1 MGQLYLETEQYLS
14 SVNGNSVFVE
24 IGSERGEG
32 STSFFANIAKKH
44 NIALHTVDVVDHAR
58 TELST
63 KFDNIIW
70 HINTG
75 SVWASDIFPTFDKT
89 ISCVYLDNFDYIW
102 DIDDIPKWTH
112 DQIEQYKQ
120 DFNIIMNNQNC
131 QVEHLKQIMELEPF
145 IEKDGLVICDDT
157 HRWNDCWVGK
167 AGAVVVFLLAKGY
180 EIIREKEFGV
190 VLINKAL

>member
-75 SVWASDIFPTFDKT
+75 SVCASDIFPTFDKT

-102 DIDDIPKWTH
+102 DLKKTTQH
-112 DQIEQYKQ
+112 HQITGTLLLMK
-120 DFNIIMNNQNC
+120 
-131 QVEHLKQIMELEPF
+131 EL
-145 IEKDGLVICDDT
+145 DT
-157 HRWNDCWVGK
+157 TVLNYVNRVG
-167 AGAVVVFLLAKGY
+167 V
-180 EIIREKEFGV
+180 R
-190 VLINKAL
+190 